1 MDIDKLYRV
10 QSAADKDAKFDVRA
24 KSRARA
30 WAKFVALRF
39 RGVALKPALKD
50 YTIKEM
56 GD

>member
-1 MDIDKLYRV
+1 MNVGKLYRV

-24 KSRARA
+24 KSRAQA
-30 WAKFVALRF
+30 WAKFVALCF

-56 GD
+56 GE